1 MARTRRR
8 DPALE
13 LRWRKLL
20 DRFGESGLS
29 SVEFCKKSGIK
40 YATFALWRKK
50 LSSPMFVS
58 AIGDVGGDLTE
69 EIKWTK
75 IIESARKHPEG
86 ILAYIKSLG
95 IHKKTYYSNFVKY
108 KAKHPEWERSSSDQR
123 PKNLKVNSGAEP
135 SFVELQVSQSA
146 ATSSSRNSTIE
157 IHLPSSLIIKCGANL
172 CPEYFASIVS
182 ALEAR

>member
-13 LRWRKLL
+13 LRWRKII
-20 DRFGESGLS
+20 DRFGHSGLS
-29 SVEFCKKSGIK
+29 SVEFCKKVGIK

-58 AIGDVGGDLTE
+58 AIDDVGGDSAE
-69 EIKWTK
+69 ESKWTK
-75 IIESARKHPEG
+75 IIDSARNHPEG

-108 KAKHPEWERSSSDQR
+108 KAQHPEWERSSQNQK
-123 PKNLKVNSGAEP
+123 PKKPKANPGTEP
-135 SFVELQVSQSA
+135 NFVELQVSEST
-146 ATSSSRNSTIE
+146 TSGRNSTIE
-157 IHLPSSLIIKCGANL
+157 IHLPSSLIIKCGSNL
-172 CPEYFASIVS
+172 APEYFASIVS

>member
-29 SVEFCKKSGIK
+29 SVQFCKRAGVK
-40 YATFALWRKK
+40 YATFALCRKK

-58 AIGDVGGDLTE
+58 AIGDVSGLAE
-69 EIKWTK
+69 ESKWTK
-75 IIESARKHPEG
+75 IIESARNHPEG

-95 IHKKTYYSNFVKY
+95 IHEKTYYSNFVKY
-108 KAKHPEWERSSSDQR
+108 KANHPEWKLSSSDQK
-123 PKNLKVNSGAEP
+123 PKKPKDNSGTEP
-135 SFVELQVSQSA
+135 NFVELQVNQPT
-146 ATSSSRNSTIE
+146 ATSSCWNSTIE

-172 CPEYFASIVS
+172 SPEYFASIVS

>member
-8 DPALE
+8 DPTLE
-13 LRWRKLL
+13 RRWRKII
-20 DRFGESGLS
+20 DRFSHSGLS
-29 SVEFCKKSGIK
+29 SVEFCKKVGVK

-58 AIGDVGGDLTE
+58 AIDDVDGDLAE
-69 EIKWTK
+69 ESKWTK
-75 IIESARKHPEG
+75 IIESARNHPEG

-108 KAKHPEWERSSSDQR
+108 KAKHPEWERSRHDQK
-123 PKNLKVNSGAEP
+123 PKKPKASPGTEQN
-135 SFVELQVSQSA
+135 FVELQVGESTAPTCGQ
-146 ATSSSRNSTIE
+146 NSMIE

-172 CPEYFASIVS
+172 APEFFASIVS